1 MADISKI
8 SVGESTY
15 DIKDATARGSVEE
28 LTTSLGALAFKD
40 GASGSFTPSG
50 TVSVPTITVS
60 PTTKSVKVMDTSG
73 VLPTW
78 SASVSEETLSF
89 AFTQGSMP
97 TTSTETVVTGIADAT
112 SSRPT
117 FSGTAG
123 TVSVS

>member
-28 LTTSLGALAFKD
+28 LETSLGSLAFKD
-40 GASGSFTPSG
+40 SASGSFTPSG

-60 PTTKSVKVMDTSG
+60 PTTKSVKVVNTTG

-89 AFTQGSMP
+89 AFTQGAMP
-97 TTSTETVVTGIADAT
+97 TTNTETVVTGIADAT